1 MFVITLA
8 QHYRQSRNKI
18 ERCCGR
24 VRASSNISI
33 VWHYFAQSPHPQSL
47 RKKVLCAASREKGT
61 THNLNSTPTNRHSI
75 RIWPKQRSRHNS
87 CLLYMHILYIH
98 IQGGACYDMT
108 PLCLN
113 FRLEVL
119 GKIKGEP
126 LIVMCSA
133 AEWFVLCF
141 VWCCK
146 HLLWKAFRIKLLAQ
160 F

>member
-87 CLLYMHILYIH
+87 CLLYIYIY
-98 IQGGACYDMT
+98 IYIIYT
-108 PLCLN
+108 YT
-113 FRLEVL
+113 RRR
-119 GKIKGEP
+119 
-126 LIVMCSA
+126 
-133 AEWFVLCF
+133 
-141 VWCCK
+141 
-146 HLLWKAFRIKLLAQ
+146 LLWYDPPLFELPPWGSGQNKRWASNCYVFCRRMICVVFRMMLQVFAVES